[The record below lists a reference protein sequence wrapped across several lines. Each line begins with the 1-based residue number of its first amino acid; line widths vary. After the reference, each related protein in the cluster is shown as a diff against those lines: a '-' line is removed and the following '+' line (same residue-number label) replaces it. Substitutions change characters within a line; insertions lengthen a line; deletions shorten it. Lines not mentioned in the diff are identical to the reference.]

1 MLHFLSGWII
11 PLFILFILF
20 IGQIKGVKVYEAFVR
35 GAKEGLKTGIKLIPF
50 FLAIFGAL
58 AVFRSSGALDFICRL
73 LSPLTKILGIP
84 GEIFPLGLLK
94 PLSGSGSLGYMAEI
108 INKQGPDSPLGL
120 MASVVGGS
128 TETTFYVITVYLGSV
143 GISKQKHTVAM
154 GIAADIVSFFVAVF
168 LSGLLFAS

>member
-1 MLHFLSGWII
+1 MLQSFSRWII
-11 PLFILFILF
+11 PLFILLILLL
-20 IGQIKGVKVYEAFVR
+20 GEIKGVKVYDAFIR
-35 GAKEGLKTGIKLIPF
+35 GAKEGLITGAQLIPF

-73 LSPLTKILGIP
+73 LSPGANALGIP

-108 INKQGPDSPLGL
+108 INNRGPDSPLGL

-154 GIAADIVSFFVAVF
+154 GIAADLVSFFVAVF
-168 LSGLLFAS
+168 CSRLLFSS

>member
-1 MLHFLSGWII
+1 MLHSFSRWII
-11 PLFILFILF
+11 PLFILCVLL
-20 IGQIKGVKVYEAFVR
+20 IGEIKGVKVYDAFIR
-35 GAKEGLKTGIKLIPF
+35 GAKEGLTIGVRLIPF

-73 LSPLTKILGIP
+73 CSPLANALGIP

-108 INKQGPDSPLGL
+108 INHRGPDSPLGL

-154 GIAADIVSFFVAVF
+154 GIAADLVSFLVAVF
-168 LSGLLFAS
+168 CSRWLFPS